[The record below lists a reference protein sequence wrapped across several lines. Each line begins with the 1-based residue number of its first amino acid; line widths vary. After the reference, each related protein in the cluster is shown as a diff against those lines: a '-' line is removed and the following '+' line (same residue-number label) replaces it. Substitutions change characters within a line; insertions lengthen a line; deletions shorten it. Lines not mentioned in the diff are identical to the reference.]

1 MNKAVCKPVNKIV
14 DVYDSFMAYTEAGEG
29 RPVVFLHGNP
39 TSSYL
44 WRNVIQHVIDQA
56 SALAPDLI
64 GMGESGKPAI
74 GYRFVDHVRYLDEWF
89 AQLGLDRMVI
99 VGHDWGGAL
108 GMHYAARNPGR
119 VSGIVLVETFLR
131 PLVWADFPP
140 QGAELFRAIRSARGE
155 EMALQQNSFVEHN
168 LPLGVLSGLSEKDHD
183 VYRQPYPDPQSRI
196 PTLVWPREIPID
208 GQPADVEQ
216 IVNDYVDWA
225 KKSPEVPK
233 LVLTVQPGT
242 GMGAAAGWAGQ
253 TYASVTVEDVGTGGH
268 NAPEDQPD
276 AIGRAVA
283 GWLRRI

>member
-1 MNKAVCKPVNKIV
+1 MNSPVHKTV
-14 DVYDSFMAYTEAGEG
+14 DVHDSFMAYTEAGAG

-39 TSSYL
+39 LSSYS
-44 WRNVIQHVIDQA
+44 WRNVIPHVVDQA
-56 SALAPDLI
+56 RALAPDLI

-74 GYRFVDHVRYLDEWF
+74 GYRFVDHARYLDAWF
-89 AQLGLDRMVI
+89 ATLGLDRVVI

-108 GMHYAARNPGR
+108 GMHYAARNPGK
-119 VSGIVLVETFLR
+119 VSGIALVETFLR

-155 EMALQQNSFVEHN
+155 EMVLQQNSFVEHN
-168 LPLGVLSGLSEKDHD
+168 LPLGVLSGLSEEDHD
-183 VYRQPYPDPQSRI
+183 VYRKPYPDPQSRL

-216 IVNDYVDWA
+216 VVNDYVDWA
-225 KKSPEVPK
+225 TTSPEVAK
-233 LVLTVQPGT
+233 LLLTVRPGT

-253 TYASVTVEDVGTGGH
+253 TYASATVQDVGAGGH

-283 GWLRRI
+283 AWLRTIRP